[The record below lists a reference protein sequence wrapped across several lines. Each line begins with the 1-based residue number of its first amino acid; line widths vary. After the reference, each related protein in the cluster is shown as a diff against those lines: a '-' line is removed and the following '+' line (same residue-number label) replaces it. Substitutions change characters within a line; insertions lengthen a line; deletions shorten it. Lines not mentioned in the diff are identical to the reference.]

1 MNKLKRYIEKML
13 LDITIEN
20 NNIFINDKGYKIL
33 DSDEIYFD
41 SDFEWIPKLKYNE
54 EFDGWIYFFMGR
66 WYINEDNKKDFELKE
81 LKNIGKAKET
91 IPTENFLGVHSG
103 YEILNGVGIYEDW
116 IKKAKFL
123 GVKNL
128 GIVEKHTLSGVMD
141 FQTQCKKADIK
152 PIFGMTISII
162 NKNGNDFLIK
172 CYAKDFIGWQSL
184 LKFNKV
190 IQVDEQVHI
199 KQSFFENNRKG
210 LVVIMD
216 PKTMNFE
223 DALTCTNLYQLDTV
237 IFSSEDK
244 DEEYILNLEKFIK
257 SDLEPVLLTDAY
269 YIEKDD
275 WHSREVLWGIA
286 KAYDDKSK
294 NQYFKSHGQYAK
306 ELIKMFTSSDK
317 SWVELFGT
325 AKNNLQEIVEKC
337 NFEYDTTSRH
347 LPKYKMTK
355 EESENFSTNEE
366 LFLFR
371 LKEGLEKVDLKDKQ
385 KYIDRLKIEIDVLK
399 KGDVIDYFLILY
411 DIIQFAKKED
421 ILTGIARGS
430 AGGSLVAYLLG
441 IIYINPID
449 FNLLFERFLNEG
461 RMGVVI
467 ECDAYE
473 IEMEDDSKYILNE
486 KSLIRVI
493 RNNEELPIF
502 IEDLE
507 KGDDIIKI
515 F

>member
-1 MNKLKRYIEKML
+1 MKKLKRYIEKML

-20 NNIFINDKGYKIL
+20 NILFIGDKGYKIL
-33 DSDEIYFD
+33 DSDKIYFD
-41 SDFEWIPKLKYNE
+41 NDFEWLPKLKHNE
-54 EFDGWIYFFMGR
+54 KLHGWVYFFMGR
-66 WYINEDNKKDFELKE
+66 WYIHEDDGSDVSLNE
-81 LKNIGKAKET
+81 LKNIGKAVSK
-91 IPTENFLGVHSG
+91 IPTENFIGIHSG
-103 YEILNGVGIYEDW
+103 YEILNGVGVYEDW

-141 FQTQCKKADIK
+141 FQSQCKKADIK

-162 NKNGNDFLIK
+162 NEDGNDFLIK
-172 CYAKDFIGWQSL
+172 CYAKDFVGWQSL
-184 LKFNKV
+184 LKFNKI
-190 IQVDEQVHI
+190 IQVNEQVHI
-199 KQSFFENNRKG
+199 EQDFFENNRKG
-210 LVVIMD
+210 LITIMD
-216 PKTMNFE
+216 PKTMSFE
-223 DALTCTNLYQLDTV
+223 DIIPKTSLYQLDTV

-244 DEEYILNLEKFIK
+244 DIEYINNLEKFIK

-306 ELIKMFTSSDK
+306 ELIKMFSPSDK
-317 SWVELFGT
+317 SWVSLFGR
-325 AKNNLQEIVEKC
+325 AKDNLQEIVDNC

-355 EESENFSTNEE
+355 EESEKFSTNEE

-371 LKEGLEKVDLKDKQ
+371 IKEGLAKVKLEDKQ

-411 DIIQFAKKED
+411 DIIQFAKRED
-421 ILTGIARGS
+421 ILTGVARGS
-430 AGGSLVAYLLG
+430 AGGSLVSYLLG
-441 IIYINPID
+441 ITYINPID

-461 RMGVVI
+461 RIGAIV

-473 IEMEDDSKYILNE
+473 IELDDDSKHILNE
-486 KSLIRVI
+486 KSLVRVI

-507 KGDDIIKI
+507 EGDEVIKI